1 MEFKTIILEKG
12 EGVGRIILNRPDA
25 MNAMNPEMLRELEIA
40 QKDLMDDG
48 DIRVVIVT
56 GQGRAFCS
64 GADFGLISRLQGL
77 GPKELFQELR
87 YIQDVITVF
96 ETMEKP
102 VIASIN
108 GYALGGGMD
117 MVLACDFRI
126 AAKGAKL
133 CEQYINVGLLPD
145 VGGTQRLS
153 RLVGLA
159 KAKEMIFLGDMVDA
173 DEAERI
179 GLVNRVVPGE
189 DLEAET
195 RAFALR
201 LAAAPT
207 VAVGLAK
214 KAIHEGLS
222 RDIRSGL
229 EIEAHCQTFAMQT
242 SDARE
247 GLSAVQN
254 KRAPHFLGK

>member
-1 MEFKTIILEKG
+1 MGFKTIILEKD
-12 EGVGRIILNRPDA
+12 EGVARIILNRPDA
-25 MNAMNPEMLRELEIA
+25 MNAMTPEMLHELETA
-40 QKDLMDDG
+40 QKIVMDDG
-48 DIRVVIVT
+48 NMRVLILT
-56 GQGRAFCS
+56 GKGNAFCS
-64 GADFGLISRLQGL
+64 GADFGLISRLQGME
-77 GPKELFQELR
+77 PEQVFQELR

-108 GYALGGGMD
+108 GYALGGGLD

-126 AAKGAKL
+126 AAKGVRVGT
-133 CEQYINVGLLPD
+133 QYINAGLMPD
-145 VGGTQRLS
+145 VGGTQRLP
-153 RLVGLA
+153 RLIGLP

-179 GLVNRVVPGE
+179 GLVNRVVSGE
-189 DLEAET
+189 DLDAET
-195 RAFALR
+195 RTFALR

-207 VAVGLAK
+207 AAIGLAK
-214 KAIHEGLS
+214 KAIHEGMTK
-222 RDIRSGL
+222 DVRSGL

-247 GLSAVQN
+247 GLAAVQD
-254 KRAPHFLGK
+254 KRAPHFMGK